1 MWHIYVNGNYNVR
14 INDAT
19 GTKIRR
25 NDLDYFAPE
34 FPESF
39 DLKITNQCDMGCA
52 MCHEDSTPD
61 GKHGDIMS
69 LPFLGSIHPFTEV
82 AIGGGNPLSH
92 PDLVRFLKL
101 LKKKNI
107 FANMTVN
114 KVHFMSNLPLLHSL
128 VEQRLIYGL
137 GVSYTSGGVQDFI
150 SEVSKFDNAVVHI
163 INGMITPEQY
173 YELSGHNLTIL
184 ILGYK
189 DVRRGI
195 QNRAQHGETIAKN
208 QAALIDAVRSSIKSK
223 LFKAISFDNLA
234 LKQLGVKNMMT
245 GEEWSEFYMGDD
257 GQDGQFTS
265 ASMFIDAVEG
275 EFARNS
281 CCRERYKV
289 TDNITEMF
297 QFLVNEGRG
306 M

>member
-1 MWHIYVNGNYNVR
+1 MWHRYVNGNYNVH

-19 GTKIRR
+19 GTKIRS

-39 DLKITNQCDMGCA
+39 DLKITNQCDMGCS

-61 GKHGDIMS
+61 GKHGDIMN

-92 PDLVRFLKL
+92 PDLMQFLKL
-101 LKKKNI
+101 LKEKNI

-137 GVSYTSGGVQDFI
+137 GVSYTPGGVQNFI
-150 SEVSKFDNAVVHI
+150 SEVKRFDNAVVHI

-189 DVRRGI
+189 DVRRGV
-195 QNRAQHGETIAKN
+195 QNRVQHGALIDKN
-208 QAALIDAVRSSIKSK
+208 QADLIGAVKSSIKSK
-223 LFKAISFDNLA
+223 SFEAISFDNLA
-234 LKQLGVKNMMT
+234 LKQLGVKDMMT
-245 GEEWSEFYMGDD
+245 EGEWNEFYMGDD

-265 ASMFIDAVEG
+265 ASMFVDAVEG
-275 EFARNS
+275 EFAKNS
-281 CCRERYKV
+281 CCQKRYKI
-289 TDNITEMF
+289 TDDLTEMF